1 MVKRVNKTAIVNGE
15 GKNFL
20 KKISIALVIFMMD
33 ILKLKYKEKL
43 TIFFIFKDTIPAG
56 FRDLKII
63 NKKIT
68 TPIKTIIF
76 MSWD

>member
-43 TIFFIFKDTIPAG
+43 TIFSIFKDTIPAD
-56 FRDLKII
+56 FRGLKIM

>member
-56 FRDLKII
+56 FWGFK
-63 NKKIT
+63 NYE
-68 TPIKTIIF
+68 
-76 MSWD
+76 

>member
-1 MVKRVNKTAIVNGE
+1 
-15 GKNFL
+15 
-20 KKISIALVIFMMD
+20 MMD

-56 FRDLKII
+56 FRGLKIM

>member
-20 KKISIALVIFMMD
+20 KKISIALVIFMID

-43 TIFFIFKDTIPAG
+43 TIFFIFNDTIPAC
-56 FRDLKII
+56 FRGLKIM

>member
-33 ILKLKYKEKL
+33 IFKLKYKEKL
-43 TIFFIFKDTIPAG
+43 NIFFPFLKRLFLLIFEP
-56 FRDLKII
+56 LSYEE
-63 NKKIT
+63 KKIKNKIAT
-68 TPIKTIIF
+68 SIL
-76 MSWD
+76 

>member
-33 ILKLKYKEKL
+33 IFKLKYKEKL
-43 TIFFIFKDTIPAG
+43 TIFFIFKDTIPSC
-56 FRDLKII
+56 FRVSKIMK
-63 NKKIT
+63 KKIRT
-68 TPIKTIIF
+68 KLLNQKNND
-76 MSWD
+76 SN